1 MAGRK
6 RVVVGMSGGVDSSVA
21 AWLLKQQGHDVVGLF
36 MKNWE
41 DDDTDE
47 YCTSREDLI
56 DAAAVADVIGIDLEA
71 VNFAAEYRER
81 VFALFLRDYEAGRTP
96 NPDVL
101 CNSEIKF
108 RAFLDHAFTLGADCI
123 ATGHYA
129 RLRRSSDGT
138 VELVKAVD
146 SAKDQT
152 YFLHRLTQEQLA
164 PVVFPLGDMT
174 KRDVRAIAQRE
185 GIPTYAKRDSTGIC
199 FIGERPFRDFLARY
213 LPRTPGPIVTPEGE
227 AVGRHDG
234 LAYYTIG
241 QRHGLGIGGTRDRAD
256 APWFV
261 AAKDLARNALVAVQ
275 GHDHPLLYR
284 RDVAAID
291 MHWIAGEPRPLPA
304 RLAAKTRYRMPD
316 AACEVRLRGERAI
329 AASFDV
335 PQWAPTP
342 GQYLVLYDGD
352 VCLGGAVIDA
362 PLAGSRSSGGIFGT
376 REWMSELAR
385 HAGSRT
391 SAAKAKAAR
400 ENGRKGGRPREAITG
415 APSKPV

>member
-1 MAGRK
+1 MGRPE

-21 AWLLKQQGHDVVGLF
+21 AWLLKQQGYEVVGLF

-47 YCTSREDLI
+47 YCTSRADLV

-81 VFALFLRDYEAGRTP
+81 VFAHFLRDYAAGRTP

-108 RAFLDHAFTLGADCI
+108 RAFLDRALSLGADRI

-129 RLRRSSDGT
+129 RVHRASPGGPTELR
-138 VELVKAVD
+138 KAFD
-146 SAKDQT
+146 ASKDQT
-152 YFLHRLTQEQLA
+152 YFLHRLTQPQLA
-164 PVVFPLGDMT
+164 PVLFPLGELT
-174 KRDVRAIAQRE
+174 KRDVRAIARRE
-185 GIPTYAKRDSTGIC
+185 GLPTFAKRDSTGIC

-213 LPRTPGPIVTPEGE
+213 LPRKPGPMVTPDGTTI
-227 AVGRHDG
+227 GRHEG

-241 QRHGLGIGGTRDRAD
+241 QRHGLGIGGLRDGEP

-261 AAKDLARNALVAVQ
+261 SGKDMARNALVVVQ

-284 RDVAAID
+284 REVVASD
-291 MHWIAGEPRPLPA
+291 LHWIAGAAPSLPA
-304 RLAAKTRYRMPD
+304 RLGAKTRYRMPD
-316 AACEVRLRGERAI
+316 AACTLRTRDA
-329 AASFDV
+329 ASVTASFDA

-342 GQYLVLYDGD
+342 GQYLVLYDGER
-352 VCLGGAVIDA
+352 CLGGGVIEA
-362 PLAGSRSSGGIFGT
+362 PLASPATGQ
-376 REWMSELAR
+376 AR
-385 HAGSRT
+385 MGEAVSAG
-391 SAAKAKAAR
+391 
-400 ENGRKGGRPREAITG
+400 
-415 APSKPV
+415 